1 MVHTKSRLFAIA
13 VIVLGLF
20 VCILPR
26 THLRVLQPA
35 PVYARAAANVDQTE
49 FGKLPD
55 GTAIMAYTLKNA
67 KGSLAKVITYGATLT
82 ELYVPDK
89 SGKLGDVVLGFSDI
103 QGYLGDHPFFGGTI
117 GRYGNRIAKGHFT
130 LNGKEYNLALN
141 NGPNS
146 LHGGKIGFNRRV
158 WKAEILPGMTAAAV
172 RFTYVSKDGEEN
184 YPGNLN
190 VSVTYT
196 LTDTNELKLDYRA
209 ETDQDTPVNLTN
221 HSYFALGGPGKT
233 ILDEVLYLNA
243 DEFTPV
249 DATLIPTGEIKSV
262 KGTPLDFTKPTAIGA
277 RINEI
282 KDIGGYDHN
291 LVLNGK
297 AGKLR
302 LAARATDPATGR
314 QMEVWTTE
322 PGVQFYTSIGL
333 NGSIVGKGGIAY
345 PKFGA
350 LCLETQHYPDSPN
363 HPNFPSAIL
372 HPGKPY
378 ESQTIY
384 KFSVTK

>member
-1 MVHTKSRLFAIA
+1 MVRSKSRVFAIV
-13 VIVLGLF
+13 VIVLGLC

-26 THLRVLQPA
+26 THLRVLQPT
-35 PVYARAAANVDQTE
+35 PVFARVAANVDQTE

-55 GTAIMAYTLKNA
+55 GTVIMAYTLKNA
-67 KGSLAKVITYGATLT
+67 KGSWAKVITYGATLT

-89 SGKLGDVVLGFSDI
+89 SGNPGDVVLGFSDL

-117 GRYGNRIAKGHFT
+117 GRYANRIAKGHFT
-130 LNGKEYNLALN
+130 LDGKEYHLAIN
-141 NGPNS
+141 NGPNT
-146 LHGGKIGFNRRV
+146 LHGGKIGFNRKV

-172 RFTYVSKDGEEN
+172 RFTYLSKDGEEN

-196 LTDTNELKLDYRA
+196 LKDTNELKLDYRA
-209 ETDQDTPVNLTN
+209 ETDQDTPVN
-221 HSYFALGGPGKT
+221 
-233 ILDEVLYLNA
+233 
-243 DEFTPV
+243 
-249 DATLIPTGEIKSV
+249 ATLIPTGEIKSV
-262 KGTPLDFTKPTAIGA
+262 KGTPLDFSKPTAIGA

-291 LVLNGK
+291 FVLNGK

-302 LAARATDPATGR
+302 LAARATDPTTGR

-322 PGVQFYTSIGL
+322 PGVQFYSSIGL
-333 NGSIVGKGGIAY
+333 NGSIVGKNAIAY
-345 PKFGA
+345 PKFGG
-350 LCLETQHYPDSPN
+350 LCLETQHFPDSVN

-372 HPGKPY
+372 HPGKAF

-384 KFSVTK
+384 KFSVSK